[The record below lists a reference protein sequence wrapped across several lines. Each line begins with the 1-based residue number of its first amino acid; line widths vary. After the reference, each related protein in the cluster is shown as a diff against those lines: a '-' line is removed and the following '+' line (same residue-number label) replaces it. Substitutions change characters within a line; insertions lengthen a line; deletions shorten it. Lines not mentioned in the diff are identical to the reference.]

1 MLEKRVKDFL
11 QESFLDLGDF
21 TYTFEEDNKELIVIF
36 TEIFTKPFEKE
47 LLFKEIDNVLYFHS
61 ISYGHKDIG
70 KGQNTKYFWIELL
83 SEY

>member
-21 TYTFEEDNKELIVIF
+21 TYTFEEEDKELIVIF

-61 ISYGHKDIG
+61 ISYGHKNIE
-70 KGQNTKYFWIELL
+70 KAQNLKYFWIELL

>member
-1 MLEKRVKDFL
+1 MIEKRVKDFL

-36 TEIFTKPFEKE
+36 TEIFTKPFDKE
-47 LLFKEIDNVLYFHS
+47 LLFKEIEGVLYFHS
-61 ISYGHKDIG
+61 ISYGHKNIE
-70 KGQNTKYFWIELL
+70 KGQNIKYFWIELL